1 MSNTMT
7 SEATLLPNGFGD
19 VLPADARKSRHIMS
33 MLMDGFARFG
43 YQDVSPPLVEYEET
57 LLASGLG
64 AALADH
70 TFRLMDP
77 ITGRMLAL
85 RSDMTAQIARV
96 GKSRLGHS
104 PRPLRLC
111 YYGHV
116 LRVVADEI
124 NPERQFVQ
132 IGAELIGAT
141 APEHDAEVI
150 IAALESLTA
159 IGLKD
164 LSLDLNVPRLL
175 DVLLGDDDNAPLRE
189 AVRHKDS
196 RAVAQLAHPKSAVIK
211 ALLELPLCAQNEAV
225 ERLNALGGKVG
236 DDVRA
241 LLGELASLASL
252 IAEAVPAVA
261 LILDPLEHCRLG
273 GLGGLDYHQGVGF
286 SIFTSK
292 VRSELGRGGRY
303 GGDEISTGLT
313 LYLERVLRAAP
324 TPKSVACVYVAAD
337 YGIGVLAE
345 LARTGKHGVMGSHP
359 SSDSKACK
367 HEAEALGASAIYS
380 PSKNR

>member
-1 MSNTMT
+1 MNSTMT

-19 VLPADARKSRHIMS
+19 VLPADARKSRYIIT

-70 TFRLMDP
+70 SFRLMDP

-116 LRVVADEI
+116 LRVTADEI

-132 IGAELIGAT
+132 IGAELIGAD
-141 APEHDAEVI
+141 APAHDAEVI
-150 IAALESLTA
+150 IAALESLNA

-175 DVLLGDDDNAPLRE
+175 DVLLGDGDHTPLRE

-196 RAVAQLAHPKSAVIK
+196 RAVGQLAHPQSAVIK
-211 ALLELPLCAQNEAV
+211 ALLELPLCAQNEAI
-225 ERLNALGGKVG
+225 ERLTALNGKLA

-241 LLGELASLASL
+241 MLSELATLASL
-252 IAEAVPAVA
+252 IAEAVPSVA

-273 GLGGLDYHQGVGF
+273 GYGGLDYHQGVGF

-303 GGDEISTGLT
+303 GGDETSTGLT

-324 TPKSVACVYVAAD
+324 TPKSVECVYVAAD
-337 YGIGVLAE
+337 YGLGVLAE
-345 LARTGKHGVMGSHP
+345 LARTGKHGVMGSFP

-367 HEAEALGASAIYS
+367 REAEALGASAIYS
-380 PSKNR
+380 PTKNR